1 MLNFHLH
8 THLLPILSLPQKTAF
23 IPRFSIAIFLYLYFL
38 MLLIFSN
45 KNSLICIPHELCRAP
60 AARTGY
66 RHRNG
71 RYRKLLRGIVRV
83 SGRQV
88 HQLHGGT
95 PHHDEPVSYPQG
107 RDERGKDRLPK
118 ESCPADL
125 EGHAGNS
132 HEDGRPSGG
141 KCNHR
146 LLRCVF
152 QRLRRLHAH
161 AAGRPEKKPRHRRTQ
176 P

>member
-1 MLNFHLH
+1 M
-8 THLLPILSLPQKTAF
+8 
-23 IPRFSIAIFLYLYFL
+23 
-38 MLLIFSN
+38 
-45 KNSLICIPHELCRAP
+45 
-60 AARTGY
+60 
-66 RHRNG
+66 
-71 RYRKLLRGIVRV
+71 RV

>member
-1 MLNFHLH
+1 ML
-8 THLLPILSLPQKTAF
+8 LLPILSLPQKTAF
-23 IPRFSIAIFLYLYFL
+23 IPRFSLAEFLYLYFL
-38 MLLIFSN
+38 ILLIFSN

-95 PHHDEPVSYPQG
+95 PHYDEPVPYPQG
-107 RDERGKDRLPK
+107 RDERGKDRLPE

-146 LLRCVF
+146 LLRRVF